1 MTVRE
6 TLATWVSG
14 RFGRYLL
21 VGSEKLL
28 RIPVGVLVSALA
40 SRALG
45 VDDFGLYTSILV
57 LLTVMAPLASFG
69 LESLGIAMASKSAD
83 AATYLR
89 RFAPL
94 RLLTGVG
101 AMLLFVVTATAL
113 PASALGE
120 VSTIALAAI
129 GAVLVMRIHE
139 LGEHLLFAREQLS
152 MVAAVRICSFL
163 IASLVIVLVLLES
176 PNLSLLLIVVA
187 TESLLLLVLYVGVFR
202 RAIVTAI
209 RLPASDGGF
218 RQNWVTWRAAFP
230 VFLSG
235 LLVLLLLNADK
246 LLVFLFM
253 GSSESGLYNAAAKLV
268 DVLFF
273 IPLVIGTTH
282 AAAFARLAPGGRL
295 PTAYRGA
302 FITATAVS
310 VAVAAALTL
319 FAYIVIPVV
328 YGTPFEAAVRPLML
342 LAPSLVPI
350 TWVSLRT
357 RALAAL
363 DLRKEILGLTL
374 AACAVHLPLLAVGL
388 WIGTLE
394 AIALCQTLGWTLAAV
409 VIPLTSR
416 ASRGMSPLHVFR
428 TSS

>member
-1 MTVRE
+1 MTVRD
-6 TLATWVSG
+6 TPATWASG

-45 VDDFGLYTSILV
+45 VDDFGLYTSVLV

-69 LESLGIAMASKSAD
+69 LESLGIAMASKSVD
-83 AATYLR
+83 AATFLR
-89 RFAPL
+89 GLAPF
-94 RLLTGVG
+94 RLMTGVG
-101 AMLLFVVTATAL
+101 ATLLFVVAAAAL
-113 PASALGE
+113 LAPALGE
-120 VSTIALAAI
+120 IPMIALAAV
-129 GAVLVMRIHE
+129 GAVLVMRIYE
-139 LGEHLLFAREQLS
+139 LGEYLLFARERLA

-163 IASLVIVLVLLES
+163 IASLVIVLVLLAS
-176 PNLSLLLIVVA
+176 PNLPLLLMFSA

-202 RAIVTAI
+202 GVVVAAIG
-209 RLPASDGGF
+209 LPGPDGGI
-218 RQNWVTWRAAFP
+218 RQDRAHWRSAFP

-246 LLVFLFM
+246 LLVFLFL

-282 AAAFARLAPGGRL
+282 AATFARMVPGGRL

-302 FITATAVS
+302 FVTATAVS
-310 VAVAAALTL
+310 AAVAAALSL
-319 FAYIVIPVV
+319 FAFIIVPVV
-328 YGTPFEAAVRPLML
+328 YGAPFEAAAGALML
-342 LAPSLVPI
+342 LAPSLVPV

-363 DLRKEILGLTL
+363 DLRNEILRLTL
-374 AACAVHLPLLAVGL
+374 AACAVHLPLLAAGL

-416 ASRGMSPLHVFR
+416 AARGMSPWHVFR
-428 TSS
+428 TAS